1 MKKIHIVMAVL
12 ATAALASCQQEK
24 SFNDEKLGENSVV
37 FTISGAATRAADS
50 TPTVRQGVVIP
61 LETEDGSKFSLE
73 ESVVNLN
80 EIGPE
85 TKGTPAYTENVG
97 TLYANNLSVWGD
109 SPKFQPA
116 ATYDNMETSM
126 YARKDKNQGEGWRY
140 QHNYSGDPW
149 PNKTTQV
156 GFYLNMPATLL
167 ESSSLNIK
175 GRSGGAFTFD
185 YTSPTTASKQEDLLF
200 AYRAMS
206 KEEHM
211 GYLPNGAPVLF
222 NHALTGVKFAI
233 GNDLETENVAITSVT
248 FVGLKNKATNIT
260 MTPVGAK
267 VDDTENEYTDKIDH
281 YTSAGTVDWSSA
293 TADPTTNEISETY
306 EGVTTYATGAGSFGT
321 GKGNYPQSFSA
332 AGNKNNLG
340 SSDGSQ
346 IFWLIPQTFAAT
358 SEVKLRIAY
367 TYGNN
372 SGEWTIDFGSVLG
385 QKGVEW
391 KAGELRT
398 YTIKV
403 DEVNVKIEDVVNP
416 TATPNTALTTIDGTK
431 EIKDKNGNT
440 VLYTAYG
447 GTKSNVTI
455 TNTGNTDAYI
465 RAALIGQWL
474 DEKGNPV
481 FGFTDYTA
489 GRVELVDSWYQDQ
502 FVSHNG
508 YHGYFVDL
516 PGYQNTQKDSSYDNP
531 LNNWYLNSD
540 GYYYYKE
547 IVPAGESV
555 PKDLFTSYTVSRS
568 PAVLIAG
575 AVKNVYF
582 RLEISTQAISAKQL
596 DGTPYSLSEAWRR
609 AGVTVS
615 AE

>member
-403 DEVNVKIEDVVNP
+403 DEVNVKIED
-416 TATPNTALTTIDGTK
+416 K
-431 EIKDKNGNT
+431 
-440 VLYTAYG
+440 
-447 GTKSNVTI
+447 VTI
-455 TNTGNTDAYI
+455 SGPTPVDVEGSTEKLDSYEGSTKTDVWIQNTGNTDVYI
-465 RAALIGQWL
+465 RAALIGQWID
-474 DEKGNPV
+474 DESGDPV
-481 FGFTDYTA
+481 FGYTDFTSGDFKFVA
-489 GRVELVDSWYQDQ
+489 SWYQDQ
-502 FVSHNG
+502 FVG
-508 YHGYFVDL
+508 EKPQKQGKFTGL
-516 PGYQNTQKDSSYDNP
+516 PGK
-531 LNNWYLNSD
+531 NWTLKSD
-540 GYYYYKE
+540 GYYYYSEPVAPGKIIGTAPE
-547 IVPAGESV
+547 DATN
-555 PKDLFTSYTVSRS
+555 KDDYLGNPLFTEYKVGTA
-568 PAVLIAG
+568 PGAAVAG
-575 AVKNVYF
+575 RVMQIHFV
-582 RLEISTQAISAKQL
+582 LEIATQAISAKKV
-596 DGTPYSLSEAWRR
+596 DGTYYTVEEAWDR
-609 AGVTVS
+609 ANTPDAPIEG
-615 AE
+615 

>member
-1 MKKIHIVMAVL
+1 MAVL

-24 SFNDEKLGENSVV
+24 SFNDEKLSENSVV
-37 FTISGAATRAADS
+37 FTISGGATRSAEAA
-50 TPTVRQGVVIP
+50 PEVRQGVVIP
-61 LETEDGSKFSLE
+61 LETEDGSKFFLE
-73 ESVVNLN
+73 ETVVNLN
-80 EIGPE
+80 EIGPA
-85 TKGTPAYTENVG
+85 TKGTPAYTENLG
-97 TLYANNLSVWGD
+97 TLYANDLSVYGD
-109 SPKFQPA
+109 KGSFTTA
-116 ATYDNMETSM
+116 ATYQNMETSM
-126 YARKDKNQGEGWRY
+126 YARKDASQGEGWRY
-140 QHNYSGDPW
+140 QHNYNGDPW
-149 PNKTTQV
+149 PTDGSAV

-185 YTSPTTASKQEDLLF
+185 YISPTTASKQEDLLF

-233 GNDLETENVAITSVT
+233 GNDLETENVTITSVT

-260 MTPVGAK
+260 MTPVGAL
-267 VDDTENEYTDKIDH
+267 DDNVKREYRDSITN
-281 YTSAGTVDWSSA
+281 YTSAGTIDWSSA

-358 SEVKLRIAY
+358 SEVELRIAY
-367 TYGNN
+367 TYGKN
-372 SGEWTIDFGSVLG
+372 SGEWTIDFGNILG
-385 QKGVEW
+385 EKGVEW

-398 YTIKV
+398 YTIKI
-403 DEVNVKIEDVVNP
+403 DDVNVKIEDTV
-416 TATPNTALTTIDGTK
+416 TASATPNTKLIDLETG
-431 EIKDKNGNT
+431 EEVKDENGNT
-440 VLYTAYG
+440 YTFTAYG
-447 GTKSNVTI
+447 GTKSNIVI

-474 DEKGNPV
+474 DEDENPV

-489 GRVELVDSWYQDQ
+489 RKVKLVDSWYQDQ

-508 YHGYFVDL
+508 YHGYFTDL
-516 PGYQNTQKDSSYDNP
+516 AGYVNTNQDIKYNNP
-531 LNNWYLNSD
+531 LNDWYLNSD
-540 GYYYYKE
+540 GYYYYKN
-547 IVPAGESV
+547 IVREGDAIPSS
-555 PKDLFTSYTVSRS
+555 KTLFASYTVDKT
-568 PAVLIAG
+568 PAVAVAG

-582 RLEISTQAISAKQL
+582 TLEISTQAVTAKRS
-596 DGTPYSLSEAWRR
+596 DGTDATLSEAWNK
-609 AGVTVS
+609 AGVSVS
-615 AE
+615 FPE

>member
-1 MKKIHIVMAVL
+1 M
-12 ATAALASCQQEK
+12 
-24 SFNDEKLGENSVV
+24 
-37 FTISGAATRAADS
+37 
-50 TPTVRQGVVIP
+50 
-61 LETEDGSKFSLE
+61 
-73 ESVVNLN
+73 NLN

-85 TKGTPAYTENVG
+85 TKGTPAYTENAG

-149 PNKTTQV
+149 PGKTTQV

-233 GNDLETENVAITSVT
+233 GNDLETENDVAITSVT

-293 TADPTTNEISETY
+293 TADPAKNEISETY

-358 SEVKLRIAY
+358 SAVKLRIAY

-398 YTIKV
+398 YTIKI
-403 DEVNVKIEDVVNP
+403 DEVK
-416 TATPNTALTTIDGTK
+416 
-431 EIKDKNGNT
+431 
-440 VLYTAYG
+440 
-447 GTKSNVTI
+447 VTI
-455 TNTGNTDAYI
+455 RDEVEVNGELKDGFTGSVKKNVVIKNTGNTDAYI
-465 RAALIGQWL
+465 RAALIGQWYDAVTNL
-474 DEKGNPV
+474 PV
-481 FGFTDYTA
+481 FGY
-489 GRVELVDSWYQDQ
+489 VDMTGGDIKTVPSWYEDQ
-502 FVSHNG
+502 FVNENHSHG
-508 YHGYFVDL
+508 AFVGL
-516 PGYQNTQKDSSYDNP
+516 PGYLEKASATDAGTRRPDLYNGWQYDS
-531 LNNWYLNSD
+531 SD
-540 GYYYYKE
+540 GYYYYTG
-547 IVPAGESV
+547 IVKPGDETGYYPEASGDEEPQLV
-555 PKDLFTSYTVSRS
+555 TQKLFTTYTVGTS
-568 PAVLIAG
+568 PAVNVG
-575 AVKNVYF
+575 GEVRNVYF
-582 RLEISTQAISAKQL
+582 VLEIATQAISAKKL
-596 DGTPYSLSEAWRR
+596 DGSQYATYTEAWDN
-609 AGVTVS
+609 AYDQVTEV
-615 AE
+615 EE